1 MDSIGTVLLVN
12 ADFTTEY
19 ITVAAY
25 AGSLSYIFSFDTY
38 LNPVNR
44 RNLNLMNY
52 KEDLRHLLH
61 NDKQGNAK

>member
-1 MDSIGTVLLVN
+1 MDSIGSVSPVN

-25 AGSLSYIFSFDTY
+25 VGSISYIFSFDSY

-44 RNLNLMNY
+44 RNLNLMSY
-52 KEDLRHLLH
+52 KEDLMDPLH
-61 NDKQGNAK
+61 NDRQGNAK